1 MLIRHCHK
9 VTPDLELFLV
19 MRDQYA
25 EAGGRGRKE
34 CVFTCLKTLSMC
46 WNSSFCL
53 WVSRYTVSR
62 SASKALPTASSWS
75 WCRSGCISAII
86 AGDIE
91 CITGYQKKFIWDGS
105 GLLRLSNFKSM
116 RDGKKENRRIYSDWV
131 DTGKTWSEVV
141 CADHVRGLSR
151 FRLGAEAEYTSMYQG
166 GYKDLPFSLWIRYLY
181 AGTCRYIEAETYQ

>member
-1 MLIRHCHK
+1 
-9 VTPDLELFLV
+9 
-19 MRDQYA
+19 MRDQDA
-25 EAGGRGRKE
+25 EAGGKRKG

-62 SASKALPTASSWS
+62 SASKALPTASSWW
-75 WCRSGCISAII
+75 WCRSGCISAIT

-91 CITGYQKKFIWDGS
+91 CITGYQKEFIWDGS

-151 FRLGAEAEYTSMYQG
+151 FRLGAEAEYTSI
-166 GYKDLPFSLWIRYLY
+166 YKGVQRSTFCTLNRVSV
-181 AGTCRYIEAETYQ
+181 CRYMQLHRDGNLLVDDDSL